1 MKNYEKLWEA
11 MRSYEKQRKIMNPQ
25 WITCSAS
32 PQTDSPFQ
40 LLIEICFI
48 PEEKYVVLWNIKYLV
63 PCGWIYLW
71 RKYSIYS
78 ILKHLA
84 RHCPRALAS
93 YKPVW
98 LFELF
103 LYEVNQICRSSFEV
117 AARREALRYVIT
129 SISTSTWFLFE
140 SASNCNEILEVTYWG
155 NGLPTSKVKIP

>member
-63 PCGWIYLW
+63 PCGWIYFW
-71 RKYSIYS
+71 RKQVVKRVFKWPDVTKRAIYLKDIGSSGQYWAMRSLSGEHPESIRGIWRHRADWS
-78 ILKHLA
+78 VFNPLA
-84 RHCPRALAS
+84 RRPR
-93 YKPVW
+93 KHI
-98 LFELF
+98 F
-103 LYEVNQICRSSFEV
+103 QTSSQ
-117 AARREALRYVIT
+117 R
-129 SISTSTWFLFE
+129 TST
-140 SASNCNEILEVTYWG
+140 ASSEEYG
-155 NGLPTSKVKIP
+155 MG